1 MFIAIL
7 GHLCCQL
14 CIRSSTFMHK
24 THCTRTH
31 CQSSK
36 YEYIIVC
43 LKMSLILLR
52 SLEDEKGPSYAFQ
65 LMTYHYIVK
74 FECVR

>member
-7 GHLCCQL
+7 EHLCCQL
-14 CIRSSTFMHK
+14 CIHSSTFMYK
-24 THCTRTH
+24 TNCTRTH

-43 LKMSLILLR
+43 LKMSRILLR
-52 SLEDEKGPSYAFQ
+52 SLEEKGPSHAFP
-65 LMTYHYIVK
+65 LTTYNYFVK
-74 FECVR
+74 FVCVR